1 MPKKKESKEKEPKI
15 KILNPEEMK
24 QCNDDAVYSVEGL
37 KVMIEETEKLLEEEG
52 DPEIIEKLRDE
63 LEDLKKHYEE
73 VEILADFFK
82 EEEVEEITQKGN
94 E

>member
-1 MPKKKESKEKEPKI
+1 
-15 KILNPEEMK
+15 MK